1 MDITAIENR
10 LQEILLPVFGLV
22 AVDELPVNASLI
34 RDIGADSLDF
44 VEIIYLIEKEF
55 GIALKPGEIVSG
67 GAKIDTDD
75 FFVEGRL
82 TASGLAALQNHVPDN
97 ADRFEEGM
105 TKIDLFR
112 SITVSDLANTI
123 AQRKSC

>member
-10 LQEILLPVFGLV
+10 LQEILLPVFGLNT
-22 AVDELPVNASLI
+22 VDELPVNASLI
-34 RDIGADSLDF
+34 SDIGADSLDF

>member
-34 RDIGADSLDF
+34 SDIGADSLDF

-67 GAKIDTDD
+67 GAKIDTDN

>member
-34 RDIGADSLDF
+34 SDIGADSLDF
-44 VEIIYLIEKEF
+44 VEIIYLIEEEF

-67 GAKIDTDD
+67 GAKIDTDN

>member
-67 GAKIDTDD
+67 GAKIDTDN

>member
-34 RDIGADSLDF
+34 SDIGADSLDF

>member
-10 LQEILLPVFGLV
+10 LQEILLPVFGLNT
-22 AVDELPVNASLI
+22 VDELPVNASLI
-34 RDIGADSLDF
+34 SDIGADSLDF

-82 TASGLAALQNHVPDN
+82 TASGLAALQRHVADN
-97 ADRFEEGM
+97 ADRFREGM

>member
-10 LQEILLPVFGLV
+10 LQEILLPVFGLNT
-22 AVDELPVNASLI
+22 VDELPVNASLI
-34 RDIGADSLDF
+34 SDIGADSLDF

-67 GAKIDTDD
+67 GAKIDTDN